1 MAIKLFIT
9 GISTDVGKTIT
20 AAILV
25 EALQADYWKPIQAGN
40 LEQTDT
46 MTVQSLISNSKS
58 IFFEPSYALQ
68 MPASPHAAAEN
79 ENITIE
85 LSKIIPPKTENHL
98 IIEGAGGILVP
109 LNDTD
114 MVVDLIQADD
124 KVILVSQHYLGSIN
138 HTLLS
143 VEVLK
148 NRGIKLA
155 GIIFNGSKNEA
166 SESIILKK
174 TQAKHIGNIL
184 PEAHFD
190 QEMVVKYALLFKE
203 KLMGL

>member
-1 MAIKLFIT
+1 MKLFIT

-58 IFFEPSYALQ
+58 VFFEPSYALQ
-68 MPASPHAAAEN
+68 MPASPHLAAAQ

-85 LSKIIPPKTENHL
+85 LSKITTPKTSNHL
-98 IIEGAGGILVP
+98 VVEGAGGLLVP

-114 MVVDLIQADD
+114 MVIDLIEADNQ
-124 KVILVSQHYLGSIN
+124 VILVSQHYLGSIN

-143 VEVLK
+143 AEVLK

-155 GIIFNGSKNEA
+155 GIIFNGLKNEA

-174 TQAKHIGNIL
+174 TKAIHLGNIL
-184 PEAHFD
+184 PETHFD
-190 QEMVVKYALLFKE
+190 QEMVRKYASLFKE

>member
-79 ENITIE
+79 ENIMIE

-98 IIEGAGGILVP
+98 IIEGAGGLLVP

-190 QEMVVKYALLFKE
+190 QEMVAKYALLFKE

>member
-1 MAIKLFIT
+1 MALKLFIT
-9 GISTDVGKTIT
+9 GISTDVGKTVT

-46 MTVQSLISNSKS
+46 MTVQSLISNNKS
-58 IFFEPSYALQ
+58 VFFESSYALQ
-68 MPASPHAAAEN
+68 MPASPHVAAAQ

-85 LSKIIPPKTENHL
+85 LSKITTPKTSNHL
-98 IIEGAGGILVP
+98 VVEGAGGLLVP
-109 LNDTD
+109 LNNTD

-143 VEVLK
+143 AEVLK
-148 NRGIKLA
+148 SRGVKLA
-155 GIIFNGSKNEA
+155 GIVFNGLKNET

-184 PEAHFD
+184 PESHFD
-190 QEMVVKYALLFKE
+190 KKMVLKYALLFKE
-203 KLMGL
+203 KLMDL